1 MWRYIFL
8 NSCFV
13 ILLIA
18 LLALQHSFSVFGPTG
33 HRSAGTD
40 SDLSQISELAS
51 NAKSP
56 SILRA
61 REDFGRAVAYLIDM
75 WRRGMVLKEWTIE
88 YNAFRWEILRASS
101 PAESDLLDARF
112 HVANAEVFTKALS
125 KNTRAI
131 RELDRAETSLRA
143 AETLVE
149 PSLARQVKTIDDEIT
164 DAETREQTEDTFSA
178 MPFETIKVHLDHLI
192 AMVRSA
198 KISGESNRAIS
209 VEG

>member
-56 SILRA
+56 RFYALGKTSA
-61 REDFGRAVAYLIDM
+61 EQWLI
-75 WRRGMVLKEWTIE
+75 
-88 YNAFRWEILRASS
+88 
-101 PAESDLLDARF
+101 
-112 HVANAEVFTKALS
+112 
-125 KNTRAI
+125 
-131 RELDRAETSLRA
+131 
-143 AETLVE
+143 
-149 PSLARQVKTIDDEIT
+149 
-164 DAETREQTEDTFSA
+164 
-178 MPFETIKVHLDHLI
+178 
-192 AMVRSA
+192 
-198 KISGESNRAIS
+198 
-209 VEG
+209 

>member
-18 LLALQHSFSVFGPTG
+18 LLALQHSFPVFGPTG

-51 NAKSP
+51 NAKSL

-88 YNAFRWEILRASS
+88 NNAFRWEILRASS

-131 RELDRAETSLRA
+131 RELDRAETSLGRRD
-143 AETLVE
+143 
-149 PSLARQVKTIDDEIT
+149 P
-164 DAETREQTEDTFSA
+164 
-178 MPFETIKVHLDHLI
+178 
-192 AMVRSA
+192 
-198 KISGESNRAIS
+198 G
-209 VEG
+209 